1 MATRYYICD
10 TIGTGRD
17 LPDGI
22 PDPFR
27 PRTTLYA
34 EDFQLID
41 FRKDQTAQGKVLSI
55 VRATSVEHN
64 AIRQDP
70 LINEVDFRLASGG
83 RALSTSLLAD
93 LSTASKQAIKNH
105 IQALD
110 VPIGK
115 LTKSGVTVKDLII
128 HVIKRARIRQAL
140 GTDDQ
145 TFSSTALF
153 SSLPLS
159 VRTRILD
166 KLSQSGAHKKAFLT
180 LDLTLQAVIDRLIA
194 TDSVMI

>member
-1 MATRYYICD
+1 MPVRYYICD
-10 TIGTGRD
+10 TIGTGHD
-17 LPDGI
+17 LPDGT
-22 PDPFR
+22 PDPYR

-55 VRATSVEHN
+55 VSATSVEHN

-70 LINEVDFRLASGG
+70 LINELVFRLASGG
-83 RALSTSLLAD
+83 RALPTSLLAD
-93 LSTASKQAIKNH
+93 LSKASKHTIKTR

-110 VPIGK
+110 IPIGK
-115 LTKSGVTVKDLII
+115 LTKPGVTVKDLII
-128 HVIKRARIRQAL
+128 HVIKRARMRQAL

-153 SSLPLS
+153 SSLPLN

-166 KLSQSGAHKKAFLT
+166 KLSQSEAHKRALIT
-180 LDLTLQAVIDRLIA
+180 SDLTLQTIVDRLIA
-194 TDSVMI
+194 ADSVTI

>member
-1 MATRYYICD
+1 MPVRYYICD
-10 TIGTGRD
+10 TIGTGHD
-17 LPDGI
+17 LPDGT

-70 LINEVDFRLASGG
+70 LINELVFRLASGG
-83 RALSTSLLAD
+83 RALPTSLLAD
-93 LSTASKQAIKNH
+93 LSTASKRAIRTR

-115 LTKSGVTVKDLII
+115 MTHPGATVRSLIL
-128 HVIKRARIRQAL
+128 HTIKRARIRQVL
-140 GTDDQ
+140 GSDDQ
-145 TFSSTALF
+145 TFASTALF
-153 SSLPLS
+153 SSLPLA
-159 VRTRILD
+159 RRRRILD
-166 KLSQSGAHKKAFLT
+166 KLAQSGAHKRALIT
-180 LDLTLQAVIDRLIA
+180 SDLTLQTIVDRLIA
-194 TDSVMI
+194 ADSVTI